1 MRYFSK
7 VLLAFFFMATV
18 LLVAAYIFVQINGH
32 RMLTQKLNDVFVRPV
47 TIGDVRLSFPM
58 GLRIDDFKMEGAITA
73 KEIRIHFGILSLVQK
88 TWHISSLAL
97 IDPVFTL
104 ERTAEKGVSFGEPPQ
119 QETSSAPEAVPSEA
133 QAEPPLVS
141 PQVAQQFTFIV
152 DSMLIRGGRISYADK
167 SSEKGITL
175 RLKDVELF
183 AKDLA
188 LSKQSLNTKYN
199 LTAVL
204 ADSPLN
210 FSGSRVESSGWIN
223 WNERNMDAELI
234 ITDTAEQVALK
245 AGLRSQNND
254 MTVKGK
260 INIANLTGTRPK
272 QQEGGQQASLKD
284 LIFEG
289 LQSSGV
295 AITMDFQFAT
305 KMDNFQLGT
314 VAVSGNVDYQ
324 QPKKSVI
331 EDFKNIGKQFGEI
344 GKKPAPPAA
353 PAVPAPEAAAP
364 DDAVVPADSP

>member
-1 MRYFSK
+1 MRYFSRIF
-7 VLLAFFFMATV
+7 LAFFFIATA

-47 TIGDVRLSFPM
+47 TIGDVRLSFPL
-58 GLRIDDFKMEGAITA
+58 GLRIDDFKMEGAIA
-73 KEIRIHFGILSLVQK
+73 VKEVRIHFGILSLVRK

-97 IDPVFTL
+97 IDPVLTL
-104 ERTAEKGVSFGEPPQ
+104 ERTAEKGVSFAEPPQ
-119 QETSSAPEAVPSEA
+119 QEASAAPEAVASGG

-141 PQVAQQFTFIV
+141 SQVAQQFTFIV
-152 DSMLIRGGRISYADK
+152 DNMLIRGGRISYADR
-167 SSEKGITL
+167 SSEKGIKL
-175 RLKDVELF
+175 RLKDLELF

-223 WNERNMDAELI
+223 WHERNMDAELVL
-234 ITDTAEQVALK
+234 TDIAEQVALK
-245 AGLRSQNND
+245 AGLRSKNND

-260 INIANLTGTRPK
+260 INIANLTGARSQP
-272 QQEGGQQASLKD
+272 QEGAQASLQD

-353 PAVPAPEAAAP
+353 PATPAPEEAAP
-364 DDAVVPADSP
+364 DAAVATEAEAQ